1 MRDVVGVS
9 ESTNWSQRSKAAARY
24 HALRCD
30 ITPLDPTHQEYAD
43 IRDHVT
49 GSQDRY
55 SRKMAGSLFVFSS
68 VFLVTSLSL
77 PWCPLS
83 SLCEELEVVNIF
95 SVHRAVEDSNFAHAM
110 DNKQLLFHSSRLQN
124 FVGIL
129 SRSFE

>member
-24 HALRCD
+24 HALCCD

-43 IRDHVT
+43 IRDHVM

-55 SRKMAGSLFVFSS
+55 SKNMAGSLCVSFFCVVSIVPS
-68 VFLVTSLSL
+68 ML
-77 PWCPLS
+77 LS

-95 SVHRAVEDSNFAHAM
+95 SVHRAVEDSNFAHSM
-110 DNKQLLFHSSRLQN
+110 GNKQLLFHSSQLQN

-129 SRSFE
+129 SRLVVN